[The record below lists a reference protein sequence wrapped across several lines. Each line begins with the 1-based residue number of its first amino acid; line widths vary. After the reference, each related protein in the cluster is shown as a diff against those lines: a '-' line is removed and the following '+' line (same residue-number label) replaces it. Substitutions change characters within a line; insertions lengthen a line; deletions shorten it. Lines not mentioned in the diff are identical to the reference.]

1 MQVNNQ
7 ESSLLLFLSS
17 GKLEVNDIL
26 NGGSDLLMK
35 TQSNH

>member
-26 NGGSDLLMK
+26 NAGSDLFMK